1 MKRHWPILVILFI
14 VFVFFARLFF
24 PEPKLF
30 YTSESL
36 GTDLRA
42 NYYPSKDFLSKSF
55 KKGELPFWTKDV
67 GTGFPL
73 FDEGQIGTF
82 YIPNLLYLIFPTWV
96 AWNLNYV
103 LCFLLAFLGSY
114 LFFRKLKISEYAS
127 LFSAFSFSFGGYFIS
142 RVIHTSPLQ
151 TISLTPWLFLVG
163 ERLWQKATKLNVLL
177 FAFVL
182 SQQIFAGGLQWVFIS
197 LIGVVIYLLAQFRE
211 KRGSELAKKIG
222 LLVITVVFAFA
233 IAAPQILPIW
243 QLRQVSER
251 KEGLGAEEIFFFP
264 YSFKDFV
271 TLVSPNYFG
280 TPKEATYLIPKK
292 IYWENT
298 AYIGVLPLV
307 FLLIAIV
314 KRKRKN
320 WEVSF
325 LILGVFTLLL
335 VPGKESPF
343 HFLLTLPGFNNF
355 RVPSRFL
362 LLTTFSMAALAGSG
376 MDRIL
381 DLLKGKS
388 IKYLRFLVFVVIFAL
403 SLFDLFGFVWSY
415 HPLITV
421 SEALEAPKTASSIG
435 EGERIF
441 THPEQVG
448 VWREAFFKGGWQ
460 DTVPFVYFSNGLYAN
475 WNLVFDRTNVR
486 AYAGLYPERYLKF
499 YDLAP
504 EMVDAASV
512 EHIVTPVELL
522 ETNDFE
528 KVSVITP
535 PRDDLPNYYVYKNK
549 SFLERFRFVSDYQV
563 RKTIDEVVSTI
574 ELGNFPF
581 EESVI
586 LEKDL
591 GRSFEELTNAKVKV
605 LLDEDQ
611 KTVLQTTT
619 NEDALLVVADSFYP
633 AWEATINEKQAEIM
647 PANINQRAIVVPSGE
662 NTITFSYNPSEF
674 QKGLK
679 VTLVTLTIFALLT
692 LISEARFLINKR
704 QGKKA
709 KPKE

>member
-1 MKRHWPILVILFI
+1 
-14 VFVFFARLFF
+14 
-24 PEPKLF
+24 
-30 YTSESL
+30 
-36 GTDLRA
+36 
-42 NYYPSKDFLSKSF
+42 
-55 KKGELPFWTKDV
+55 
-67 GTGFPL
+67 
-73 FDEGQIGTF
+73 
-82 YIPNLLYLIFPTWV
+82 
-96 AWNLNYV
+96 
-103 LCFLLAFLGSY
+103 
-114 LFFRKLKISEYAS
+114 
-127 LFSAFSFSFGGYFIS
+127 
-142 RVIHTSPLQ
+142 
-151 TISLTPWLFLVG
+151 
-163 ERLWQKATKLNVLL
+163 
-177 FAFVL
+177 
-182 SQQIFAGGLQWVFIS
+182 
-197 LIGVVIYLLAQFRE
+197 
-211 KRGSELAKKIG
+211 
-222 LLVITVVFAFA
+222 
-233 IAAPQILPIW
+233 
-243 QLRQVSER
+243 
-251 KEGLGAEEIFFFP
+251 
-264 YSFKDFV
+264 
-271 TLVSPNYFG
+271 
-280 TPKEATYLIPKK
+280 
-292 IYWENT
+292 
-298 AYIGVLPLV
+298 
-307 FLLIAIV
+307 
-314 KRKRKN
+314 
-320 WEVSF
+320 
-325 LILGVFTLLL
+325 
-335 VPGKESPF
+335 
-343 HFLLTLPGFNNF
+343 
-355 RVPSRFL
+355 
-362 LLTTFSMAALAGSG
+362 MAALAGSG